1 MRRLT
6 IKRASRCGEKG
17 SKILWACALNG
28 SALKAHAK
36 APQMLLDG
44 LLSGGDLG
52 FWYRSPVTISGGV
65 NEHKETFT
73 LMRLMLAAAIL
84 CAKIKNGRFR
94 QAPFL
99 ENVIKFLVIR
109 TIKENIMVR

>member
-36 APQMLLDG
+36 VPQMLFYR

-52 FWYRSPVTISGGV
+52 FWYRNPVTISRRV
-65 NEHKETFT
+65 NKHKETLT
-73 LMRLMLAAAIL
+73 LMRLMPSASIL
-84 CAKIKNGRFR
+84 CAEIKNGRFR
-94 QAPFL
+94 QAPPL

-109 TIKENIMVR
+109 TIKENIMMR